1 MRLSVRI
8 PIAIAL
14 IAASHLAGA
23 ATCVWSGTVNGN
35 WSNSLNWGLS
45 CPLGVQDGDALE
57 FPDGAAN
64 KALSDDIPNL
74 TVASLNFTGAAG
86 GYTISGAGNLVVS
99 GAAAITSKATG
110 TNANT
115 LSLANAIKFSA
126 STAVIDTTS
135 NADGKLFLNGPLDL
149 NGSTLSFVWDATV
162 PITTVNGVIS
172 GDGAISVNG
181 TGGDQGLFL
190 NGNNTFTGPV
200 DVVTGYVVLGHAN
213 ALGAGGSGANGTT
226 VHPGGTLVLGAD
238 VVDEFLTLQG
248 GSGTSGN
255 GILQASANH
264 TWGGPVVL
272 QNTAT
277 NNVNLISRTIT
288 FAGQV
293 TGTGGLRCCNGLPGA
308 IAFSNPGNTFSG
320 LSDFTSFGGILR
332 LLANDAFSPNSAV
345 VLGGTDGGVLDMQA
359 FSGTIAALTGSPAS
373 KLLIDAD
380 QTLTVVGAVA
390 LGDTQL
396 QVTLAGSPALGT
408 QYEILN
414 KKSDGPST
422 GTFAG
427 LPEGATLFAN
437 GYLLAISYV
446 GGDGNDV
453 TLTVTSLPTKQV
465 VSVLKPGSGS
475 GGVKSDIGSIDCGAT
490 CSDTYTTGDV
500 ITLTATPDAGSVFT
514 GWLGPCTGT
523 STCTFTLQG
532 DTAVRAVFAPVAI
545 GTHVL
550 DVDGNG
556 SYDALTDGLMVIRY
570 LFGLTGAPLTN
581 AAIGTGATRST
592 PTSIESYL
600 GDIVPKL
607 DIDGNGQAD
616 ALTDGLL
623 VSRAL
628 FGVTGTS
635 LVSNAVGPNAI
646 RTTPAAIEAQIQSLT
661 P

>member
-1 MRLSVRI
+1 M
-8 PIAIAL
+8 
-14 IAASHLAGA
+14 
-23 ATCVWSGTVNGN
+23 WSGAINGN
-35 WSNSLNWGLS
+35 WSNSLNWGAS
-45 CPLGVQDGDALE
+45 CPLGVQNGDALE
-57 FPDGAAN
+57 FPDGPLN
-64 KALSDDIPNL
+64 KTLNDDIPNL
-74 TVASLNFTGAAG
+74 TVSSLSFTGTSG
-86 GYTISGAGNLVVS
+86 GYTISGTGNLTIS
-99 GAAAITSKATG
+99 GDAAIASKATG
-110 TNANT
+110 TSANT
-115 LSLANAIKFSA
+115 LSLTNAIKFSA

-149 NGSTLSFVWDATV
+149 NGSTLSFVWDASV

-213 ALGAGGSGANGTT
+213 ALGAGGSSANGTI

-248 GSGTSGN
+248 GGGTSGN
-255 GILQASANH
+255 GILQSSANH
-264 TWGGPVVL
+264 TWGGPVTL
-272 QNTAT
+272 TSTAT

-288 FAGQV
+288 FAGPV
-293 TGTGGLRCCNGLPGA
+293 TGTGGFRCCNGLPGA

-320 LSDFTSFGGILR
+320 PSDFTSFGGILR
-332 LLANDAFSPNSAV
+332 LLANDAFSPNSEV
-345 VLGGTDGGVLDMQA
+345 VLGGTDGGVLDMHS
-359 FSGTIAALTGSPAS
+359 FSGTIAALTGSSAS
-373 KLLIDAD
+373 KLLIDAAR
-380 QTLTVVGAVA
+380 TLTVVGPVA
-390 LGDTQL
+390 LNDTQL
-396 QVTLAGSPALGT
+396 HVTVTGNPALGT
-408 QYEILN
+408 AFSILD
-414 KKSDGPST
+414 KKSDGPVT

-427 LPEGATLFAN
+427 LPEGATVLAN
-437 GYLLAISYV
+437 GYLLAISYA

-453 TLTVTSLPTKQV
+453 TLTVASLPTKQV

-490 CSDTYTTGDV
+490 CSDTYTTGDL
-500 ITLTATPDAGSVFT
+500 ITLTATSDAGSVFT

-523 STCTFTLQG
+523 STCTFTLEG
-532 DTAVRAVFAPVAI
+532 DTAVRAVFAPVTI
-545 GTHVL
+545 GTHFL

-570 LFGLTGAPLTN
+570 LFGLNGAPLTN

-600 GDIVPKL
+600 NDIVPTL
-607 DIDGNGQAD
+607 DIDGNGEAD

-623 VSRAL
+623 VIRAL
-628 FGVTGTS
+628 FGLTGTS
-635 LVSNAVGPNAI
+635 LINNAVGTNAI
-646 RTTPAAIEAQIQSLT
+646 RTTASAIQAQIQSLM